1 MHAQYLIT
9 IILFSI
15 IIPKII
21 NGDIDLLNEL
31 RRDTVDKKIDYCKN
45 IYIIKYLEVDKILC
59 VYFSHK
65 NKLYIATDYE
75 ILEYDIIKKHSKEKI
90 FENIYNFLENNN
102 IKNMNIEINPVINNI
117 DIEINPVIDNM
128 NIEINPVI
136 DNMNIEINPVIDNI
150 EIKNDIF
157 NECEQI
163 YKIYETEKIRKKK
176 LEDELKIEEQHEKE
190 LLKKK
195 RHLIQEK
202 IIVLKGN
209 FRTYKNIEK
218 DILKQKIVNVPET
231 FTIQYEYFEAMLNEN
246 KEIIN
251 NLDDLEIMNSEF
263 YDDKLVELS
272 LIFYD
277 KIREFKEK
285 LTFSHNWSEL
295 DNEYKT
301 GSYSVGYNK

>member
-1 MHAQYLIT
+1 MHYTLINKNE
-9 IILFSI
+9 

-117 DIEINPVIDNM
+117 D
-128 NIEINPVI
+128 IEINPVI

>member
-1 MHAQYLIT
+1 MHYTLINKNE
-9 IILFSI
+9 